1 MDDNRAQTRPS
12 GFHLIPE
19 TATFLDLCIAAC
31 CGWIFIR
38 LAAKVKGGA
47 TKGLDET
54 ILRMLRHRDNP
65 AIPRGPKWLS
75 HASHDITSLGS
86 GTNLTLASGIAVGF
100 LCLQRRFR
108 AAGFLIVSLGSGLM
122 LSYLL
127 KNFFLRERP
136 TVVPRLTHFDPGSFP
151 SGHSMGAALV
161 YLTLGGILSRQTRHL
176 LSKAYFLSVALAL
189 SVLVGISRIY
199 LGVHFPSDV
208 LAGWVVGSLWSTICT
223 QTARWLQREGTVEPP
238 KSDQVSQEFAEGIHH
253 KDAEAAK
260 DR

>member
-1 MDDNRAQTRPS
+1 MKRFFECCDTGRTLLFPVDPNGFPTR
-12 GFHLIPE
+12 F
-19 TATFLDLCIAAC
+19 T
-31 CGWIFIR
+31 
-38 LAAKVKGGA
+38 
-47 TKGLDET
+47 
-54 ILRMLRHRDNP
+54 
-65 AIPRGPKWLS
+65 
-75 HASHDITSLGS
+75 ITSLGS

-136 TVVPRLTHFDPGSFP
+136 TMVPRLTHFDPGSFP

-161 YLTLGGILSRQTRHL
+161 YLTLGGILSSQTRRL

-238 KSDQVSQEFAEGIHH
+238 GILIESNEQL
-253 KDAEAAK
+253 A
-260 DR
+260 

>member
-1 MDDNRAQTRPS
+1 MNDNPVRTNSA
-12 GFHLIPE
+12 GFRVIPE
-19 TATFLDLCIAAC
+19 TATFLDLCIVAC

-38 LAAKVKGGA
+38 LATKVKGGA
-47 TKGLDET
+47 TKELDET
-54 ILRMLRHRDNP
+54 ILRMLRHRDNL

-75 HASHDITSLGS
+75 QASHDITSLGS

-108 AAGFLIVSLGSGLM
+108 AAGFLVVSLGSGLM

-161 YLTLGGILSRQTRHL
+161 YLTLGGILSRQTRRL
-176 LSKAYFLSVALAL
+176 LKKAYFLSIALAL

-208 LAGWVVGSLWSTICT
+208 LAGWAVGSLWSAICT

-238 KSDQVSQEFAEGIHH
+238 KAD
-253 KDAEAAK
+253 
-260 DR
+260 

>member
-199 LGVHFPSDV
+199 LVNDLHTDCPMAATRGHSRTAKVRPSLSGVRGGDSPQRR
-208 LAGWVVGSLWSTICT
+208 GG
-223 QTARWLQREGTVEPP
+223 REGSVTENR
-238 KSDQVSQEFAEGIHH
+238 QES
-253 KDAEAAK
+253 
-260 DR
+260 

>member
-1 MDDNRAQTRPS
+1 MNDNPVRTNSA
-12 GFHLIPE
+12 GFRVIPE
-19 TATFLDLCIAAC
+19 TATFLDLCIVAC

-38 LAAKVKGGA
+38 LATKVKGGA
-47 TKGLDET
+47 TKELDET
-54 ILRMLRHRDNP
+54 ILRMLRHRDNL

-75 HASHDITSLGS
+75 QASHDITFLGS

-108 AAGFLIVSLGSGLM
+108 AVGFLIVSLGSGLI

-136 TVVPRLTHFDPGSFP
+136 IVVPRLTHFDPGSFP

-161 YLTLGGILSRQTRHL
+161 YLTLGGILSRQTRRL
-176 LSKAYFLSVALAL
+176 LKKAYFLSIALAL

-208 LAGWVVGSLWSTICT
+208 LAGWAVGSLWSAICT

-238 KSDQVSQEFAEGIHH
+238 KAD
-253 KDAEAAK
+253 
-260 DR
+260 

>member
-1 MDDNRAQTRPS
+1 MHRR
-12 GFHLIPE
+12 LLR
-19 TATFLDLCIAAC
+19 LDFYPLSSK
-31 CGWIFIR
+31 GQ
-38 LAAKVKGGA
+38 GGA
-47 TKGLDET
+47 TKELDET
-54 ILRMLRHRDNP
+54 ILRMLRRRDNL
-65 AIPRGPKWLS
+65 AIPSGPKWLS
-75 HASHDITSLGS
+75 QASHDITSLGS

-136 TVVPRLTHFDPGSFP
+136 IVVPRLTHFDPGSFP

-161 YLTLGGILSRQTRHL
+161 YLTLGGILSRQTRRL
-176 LSKAYFLSVALAL
+176 LKKAYFLSIALAL

-208 LAGWVVGSLWSTICT
+208 LAGWAVGSLWSAICT

-238 KSDQVSQEFAEGIHH
+238 KAD
-253 KDAEAAK
+253 
-260 DR
+260 

>member
-1 MDDNRAQTRPS
+1 MNDNRMQTNSPS
-12 GFHLIPE
+12 FRLIPE

-47 TKGLDET
+47 TKELDET
-54 ILRMLRHRDNP
+54 ILRMLRHRDNL

-75 HASHDITSLGS
+75 HAFHDITSLGS

-136 TVVPRLTHFDPGSFP
+136 TVVPPFDAFR
-151 SGHSMGAALV
+151 
-161 YLTLGGILSRQTRHL
+161 SRQLSQRPFNGRGTGLSDIGRH
-176 LSKAYFLSVALAL
+176 
-189 SVLVGISRIY
+189 
-199 LGVHFPSDV
+199 HFQADS
-208 LAGWVVGSLWSTICT
+208 
-223 QTARWLQREGTVEPP
+223 
-238 KSDQVSQEFAEGIHH
+238 
-253 KDAEAAK
+253 EAAK
-260 DR
+260 QGLFPIRCACALGVSRYQQNLPGRPLSE

>member
-100 LCLQRRFR
+100 ICLQRRFR
-108 AAGFLIVSLGSGLM
+108 AAGFLIVSLGSGLL

-176 LSKAYFLSVALAL
+176 LSKGYFLSVALAL
-189 SVLVGISRIY
+189 SVVVGISKKY